1 MQLDDFVS
9 TIEKDAPPG
18 QALEWDRSGIQV
30 ASVRSHIQTV
40 GMCLDPLP
48 ENISLALE
56 KKCDFILCH
65 HPLSITPR
73 LPDKIDSFH
82 NTLRLLF
89 QADTALYSAHTSLDV
104 NSCGPVSWLLHE
116 MGLKNPRIIMP
127 TGRVHL
133 ERLRFTPPVE
143 LSRKEKALLTH
154 VEQLEEDKGCLSQ
167 VLLRS
172 ELADRFLEILES
184 DSGPVH
190 CQRRYCAGDDML
202 FGLGLLG
209 SWGEKISFSSFVDML
224 QDILGMENFVCI
236 GQRPEYVQKV
246 AYCPGSGGDL
256 ASRAFD
262 MGADVFLTGD
272 IKYHQALDIHDSG
285 FALDVGHFIL
295 EEKMMYAWYQVL
307 RRTVPG
313 VDFHFIKGT
322 APQHISGV
330 QALKSI

>member
-30 ASVRSHIQTV
+30 ATTRSHIRTV
-40 GMCLDPLP
+40 AMCLDPLP
-48 ENISLALE
+48 ENIKPALE

-65 HPLSITPR
+65 HPLSIPPR
-73 LPDKIDSFH
+73 LPDKTDSFH

-104 NSCGPVSWLLHE
+104 NSCGPVSWLLRE
-116 MGLKNPRIIMP
+116 MGLENPRIIMP
-127 TGRVHL
+127 TGRVRL
-133 ERLRFTPPVE
+133 ERLRFNPPVE
-143 LSRKEKALLTH
+143 LSRKETKLLRQ
-154 VEQLEEDKGCLSQ
+154 VEQMEEEKGYISQ

-172 ELADRFLEILES
+172 ELADRFLEDLES

-190 CQRRYCAGDDML
+190 CQRRYFAGDDMV

-224 QDILGMENFVCI
+224 QEILGIKNFVCI
-236 GQRPEYVQKV
+236 GQRPEYVQNV

-256 ASRAFD
+256 APRAFD

-272 IKYHQALDIHDSG
+272 IKYHQALDIHNSG

-295 EEKMMYAWYQVL
+295 EEKMMYTWYQIL
-307 RRTVPG
+307 SRTVPG
-313 VDFHFIKGT
+313 VDFHYIEGT
-322 APQHISGV
+322 TPMHISGV
-330 QALKSI
+330 NALKSI